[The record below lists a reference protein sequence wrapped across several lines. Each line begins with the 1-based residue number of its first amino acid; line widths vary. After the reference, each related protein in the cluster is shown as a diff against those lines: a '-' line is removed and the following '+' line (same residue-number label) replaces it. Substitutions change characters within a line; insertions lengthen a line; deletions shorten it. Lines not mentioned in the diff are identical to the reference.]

1 MLYLA
6 KEKIQWHPAFASAL
20 QLEFKE
26 YKDILTYTIEKEL
39 TQEPL
44 KIDVVIVKKEKNVEI
59 DKAIGRILRK
69 YNIFEYKSPTDYL
82 SIDDYYKVK
91 AYAYLYKVI
100 EKGENSIDIDEMTIT
115 LTSTRYPK
123 KLMNYLEEKK
133 IIVEKVQKGIY
144 YIKGTSIDTQILVI
158 KEMQEE
164 DTRYLAL
171 LQQQHEN
178 QRVLRNW
185 MIEYLSHGKDPLYE
199 VIMSVLEKNNLDEI
213 MEVFKQMGI
222 PKISKEN
229 EAFLLN
235 AIKELKIDER
245 LKKEGMREGIKEGIK
260 EGIEER
266 NYQIARK
273 MLMRGT
279 DIDSV
284 IDITELTRE
293 EVERLIKEMQ

>member
-1 MLYLA
+1 
-6 KEKIQWHPAFASAL
+6 
-20 QLEFKE
+20 
-26 YKDILTYTIEKEL
+26 
-39 TQEPL
+39 
-44 KIDVVIVKKEKNVEI
+44 
-59 DKAIGRILRK
+59 
-69 YNIFEYKSPTDYL
+69 
-82 SIDDYYKVK
+82 
-91 AYAYLYKVI
+91 
-100 EKGENSIDIDEMTIT
+100 
-115 LTSTRYPK
+115 
-123 KLMNYLEEKK
+123 
-133 IIVEKVQKGIY
+133 
-144 YIKGTSIDTQILVI
+144 
-158 KEMQEE
+158 
-164 DTRYLAL
+164 
-171 LQQQHEN
+171 
-178 QRVLRNW
+178 
-185 MIEYLSHGKDPLYE
+185 
-199 VIMSVLEKNNLDEI
+199 
-213 MEVFKQMGI
+213 MGI